1 MADMRDLA
9 EGIVKKELH
18 IFYVLDTSG
27 SMTGAPIAALNDA
40 MRDTVNELAE
50 ISKTSA
56 DAAFKLAVM
65 EYNSACRWVTFG
77 DNGLED
83 MEDFF
88 WTDLEARGL
97 TNLGEAMKE
106 LNNQLS
112 RNAMMK
118 SATGNKIPVIIFMSD
133 GYPNDSWEQA
143 LNELKNNKWYNTA
156 IKIAFALGDDAD
168 ESVLAQVVGSTEAVI
183 KTNDL
188 AAFKSM
194 IRIVSVT
201 ASLAASTSRT
211 TSGGISGEDIVKNIP
226 VNPDPIDPFDPNFD
240 PIDIYGGGV
249 PVADPV
255 MDDLDDFD

>member
-9 EGIVKKELH
+9 EGVVKKELH

-40 MRDTVNELAE
+40 MRDTVSELAD

-56 DAAFKLAVM
+56 DAALKLAVM
-65 EYNSACRWVTFG
+65 EYNSTCRWVTFG

-88 WTDLEARGL
+88 WTDLTANGL
-97 TNLGEAMKE
+97 TNLGEALKE
-106 LNNQLS
+106 LNKQLS

-118 SATGNKIPVIIFMSD
+118 SATGNKVPVIIFMSD
-133 GYPNDSWEQA
+133 GYPNDAWEQA
-143 LNELKNNKWYNTA
+143 LNELKNNKWYQTA

-188 AAFKSM
+188 ATFKSM

-211 TSGGISGEDIVKNIP
+211 TEGGIDGKKIVKDL
-226 VNPDPIDPFDPNFD
+226 PDDPFAPGFDPLSPPDIYTPPAIDPTLV
-240 PIDIYGGGV
+240 G
-249 PVADPV
+249 
-255 MDDLDDFD
+255 LDDFD